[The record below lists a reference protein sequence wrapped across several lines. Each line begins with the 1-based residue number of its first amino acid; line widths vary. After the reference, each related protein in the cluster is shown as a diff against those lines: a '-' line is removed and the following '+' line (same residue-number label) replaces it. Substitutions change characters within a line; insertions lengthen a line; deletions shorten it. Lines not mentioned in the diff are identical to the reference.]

1 MSRPSDLLSGNTGHG
16 ILLLPGTHDNRV
28 INNYIGLDR
37 IGRLLRNT
45 GVAVV
50 NMGTRNRFRGN
61 RVR

>member
-1 MSRPSDLLSGNTGHG
+1 
-16 ILLLPGTHDNRV
+16 V

-61 RVR
+61 RVG